1 MLKAIVRKILRRNRK
16 EILEGNSS
24 LHIIFLCLPENL
36 KESEI
41 VKTAITLKA
50 EDDAEFIVQ
59 ALSNL
64 SVCIKYGNG
73 QVPSK
78 NFK

>member
-1 MLKAIVRKILRRNRK
+1 MLLNI
-16 EILEGNSS
+16 S
-24 LHIIFLCLPENL
+24 ENL

-41 VKTAITLKA
+41 VKAAIALNV
-50 EDDAEFIVQ
+50 EDDDEFIVQ

-73 QVPSK
+73 QMLSK